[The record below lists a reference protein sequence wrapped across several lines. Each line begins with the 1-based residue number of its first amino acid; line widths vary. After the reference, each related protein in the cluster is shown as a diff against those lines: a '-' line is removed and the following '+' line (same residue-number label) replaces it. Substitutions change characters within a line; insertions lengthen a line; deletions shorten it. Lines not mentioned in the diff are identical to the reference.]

1 MSDEEMHLPENLH
14 KLAEEY
20 FDQSFGRRSNFSQN
34 LIEERNSRE
43 KIRRESDRYTLE
55 EAAFFVGS
63 RVNALPESILKKLIK
78 AVGDGS
84 LIVYAPGSNERYE
97 PDHAYVQGCYEEA
110 YGADLN
116 NWFEKNESRIGRLFP
131 DPDAPI
137 KTNTKARSKGEAPET
152 RNWKMLVQAEATR
165 RWRTLRKGG
174 ANPTRL
180 GIANELP
187 KWCRD
192 NDVKTKTEG
201 NPTANYI
208 YRFALSKKYWTPPD
222 ESENSEK

>member
-1 MSDEEMHLPENLH
+1 MSDEETYLLENLH
-14 KLAEEY
+14 KLSEEY
-20 FDQSFGRRSNFSQN
+20 FDQSFGRCSEYSQS

-84 LIVYAPGSNERYE
+84 LIVDAPGRNERSE

-116 NWFEKNESRIGRLFP
+116 DWFEKNKGIAIGIV
-131 DPDAPI
+131 A
-137 KTNTKARSKGEAPET
+137 A
-152 RNWKMLVQAEATR
+152 
-165 RWRTLRKGG
+165 GG
-174 ANPTRL
+174 AAGQGIIPFCARL
-180 GIANELP
+180 LITDYSWQDAYLFLAIGYLIIGVPVALP
-187 KWCRD
+187 CR
-192 NDVKTKTEG
+192 
-201 NPTANYI
+201 
-208 YRFALSKKYWTPPD
+208 RS
-222 ESENSEK
+222 